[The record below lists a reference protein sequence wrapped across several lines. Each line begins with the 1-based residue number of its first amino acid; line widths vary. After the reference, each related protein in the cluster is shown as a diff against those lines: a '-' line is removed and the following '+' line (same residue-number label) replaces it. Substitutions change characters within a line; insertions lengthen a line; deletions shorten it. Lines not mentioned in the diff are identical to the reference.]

1 MDSLFDLLQ
10 SNKSGCFLSNYYAGC
25 YGYADDLLFLCPS
38 RSGLQEMLSIAE
50 KYVKEHSISF
60 STDPEPRKSKTK
72 GIIFTKKALR
82 FTAAP
87 LILNGNPLPWIS
99 ESKYLGNTITS
110 IPDGWSKDGKQKR
123 ASYIERNIE
132 ILQEFPEAHP
142 EVKCKLNRIYNSS
155 FPGSVLYELSSN
167 SVSHLVN
174 SWSVSTRHMW
184 GCQGRRTDT

>member
-10 SNKSGCFLSNYYAGC
+10 SNNSGCILSNYYAGC

-50 KYVKEHSISF
+50 KYVEEHSISF

-72 GIIFTKKALR
+72 GIIFSKKPLQ
-82 FTAAP
+82 FTPAQ

-110 IPDGWSKDGKQKR
+110 IPDGWSKDANQKR
-123 ASYIERNIE
+123 AMYIERNIE
-132 ILQEFPEAHP
+132 T
-142 EVKCKLNRIYNSS
+142 
-155 FPGSVLYELSSN
+155 
-167 SVSHLVN
+167 
-174 SWSVSTRHMW
+174 SW
-184 GCQGRRTDT
+184 G